1 MLVGEK
7 IKLTRNEKKISL
19 RGLAQLT
26 GLSKTTLN
34 DIENSKITNHRLDTI
49 EKIAAVLEINISEL
63 LDECDDSV
71 SNNFLKS
78 IARAKTYTIETQ
90 EEIASFINR
99 ILEP

>member
-1 MLVGEK
+1 MAV
-7 IKLTRNEKKISL
+7 II
-19 RGLAQLT
+19 
-26 GLSKTTLN
+26 
-34 DIENSKITNHRLDTI
+34 DTI